1 MIKVKWIIGLR
12 RMKTSMK
19 TKRVGTIS
27 MAIVLICFGVVM
39 LIAQFSKISAV
50 ELSVKL
56 WPGILILL
64 GGELLY
70 CGYRRQKDKEDVL
83 IKYDVFSIF
92 IVTTILIVNI
102 GIYGLME
109 TGVLDFIKLRVSEET
124 YRYEMRMEEVH
135 NREIY
140 N

>member
-1 MIKVKWIIGLR
+1 
-12 RMKTSMK
+12 MKTSMK